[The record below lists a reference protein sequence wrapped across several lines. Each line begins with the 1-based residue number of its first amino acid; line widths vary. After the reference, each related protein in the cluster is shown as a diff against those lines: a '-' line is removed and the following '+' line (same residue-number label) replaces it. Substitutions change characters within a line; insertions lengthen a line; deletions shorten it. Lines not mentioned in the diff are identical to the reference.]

1 MANLSRPRR
10 PQSAPGDP
18 GPPLRAGLTRAGQL
32 QQPVGGDA
40 GTAAQPEPPQAPR
53 AVEEPHQEPIV
64 NTAGGAGGAGRGQA
78 QLLQLGEAPRGVT
91 RGQPAA
97 LGGHS
102 HVQQAK
108 HLAGGHGGVLRCEG
122 RRGHGGEGGWGGTE
136 VRGGC

>member
-32 QQPVGGDA
+32 QQPLGGDA
-40 GTAAQPEPPQAPR
+40 GAATQPEPPQAPR
-53 AVEEPHQEPIV
+53 AMEEPHQEPIV
-64 NTAGGAGGAGRGQA
+64 NTAGGAGGARRGQA
-78 QLLQLGEAPRGVT
+78 QLLQLGEAPRRVT

-108 HLAGGHGGVLRCEG
+108 HLAGRTWVVLRCEG
-122 RRGHGGEGGWGGTE
+122 RIGGGIEG
-136 VRGGC
+136 